1 MQVAQACIDG
11 ALAEAEA
18 QMPPGDGMYLE
29 QRWDTQPQWGCSVS
43 QVLAEREWRRVGEGR
58 SAEELVPQEFHEF
71 LDVFDKQHLERLTQ
85 HQPH

>member
-1 MQVAQACIDG
+1 MARACIDE
-11 ALAEAEA
+11 ALMHAEA
-18 QMPPGDGMYLE
+18 QVPLEGGMFLE
-29 QRWDTQPQWGCSVS
+29 QRWDAECRRGCGVS

-71 LDVFDKQHLERLTQ
+71 LDVFDKQHLERLPQ